1 MCFVVSWF
9 SEGSVLVLAQ
19 GSARRDG
26 VGSCLACSFGLERNK
41 SSSPAS

>member
-9 SEGSVLVLAQ
+9 SKGSVLVLAQ

-26 VGSCLACSFGLERNK
+26 KGMEWDHV
-41 SSSPAS
+41 